1 MALQRKTFRI
11 EETAR
16 EAFAPSPSEPVDEA
30 AARHAE
36 IMSMLSS
43 MRELM
48 TAVGPHG
55 AIADEAGHKSH
66 AGTLADTARRTAREI
81 AALRTHGFASMT
93 RAAHELAAILEG
105 TEQATQRILQATEEI
120 QQTAKTLSATL
131 KSEHEREMAEDIQ
144 DRTTALFEA
153 CNFQD
158 LTGQRIANVAQTLD
172 TVQAH
177 LASLL
182 RIWGDISD
190 LEEKAMTSMRA
201 ANEFLNGPLLAGDE
215 GHYSQADIDALFDA
229 EPAGVKSA
237 A

>member
-1 MALQRKTFRI
+1 MKTSSLAIALG
-11 EETAR
+11 
-16 EAFAPSPSEPVDEA
+16 FALLGVALPAHAEKIVNATEA
-30 AARHAE
+30 ATNT
-36 IMSMLSS
+36 II
-43 MRELM
+43 
-48 TAVGPHG
+48 TC
-55 AIADEAGHKSH
+55 
-66 AGTLADTARRTAREI
+66 
-81 AALRTHGFASMT
+81 
-93 RAAHELAAILEG
+93 
-105 TEQATQRILQATEEI
+105 TEEI
-120 QQTAKTLSATL
+120 
-131 KSEHEREMAEDIQ
+131 EEIIHELRAQLPEGYQSSRVNDMNEAVVKI
-144 DRTTALFEA
+144 FEA

-177 LASLL
+177 LTSLL

-229 EPAGVKSA
+229 APAGVKSA